1 MIFLQYFRGWDL
13 SEFTINPEM
22 SNWGKQKQVYDL
34 IGVSNHFGGMGG
46 GHYTA
51 YAYNYVTQQ
60 WYYFDD
66 SSISKSSE
74 NEVKVSIKQCVAV
87 HMLSYH
93 ALFVCSAHLRS
104 KYH

>member
-1 MIFLQYFRGWDL
+1 MIFFRGWDL
-13 SEFTINPEM
+13 SDSIINPDM
-22 SNWGKQKQVYDL
+22 PKWGKQKQIYDL

-51 YAYNYVTQQ
+51 YAFNYETKQ

-74 NEVKVSIKQCVAV
+74 SEVKVRTEQRPSLVSVELYLIPDDFLATTRIVNT
-87 HMLSYH
+87 L
-93 ALFVCSAHLRS
+93 
-104 KYH
+104 